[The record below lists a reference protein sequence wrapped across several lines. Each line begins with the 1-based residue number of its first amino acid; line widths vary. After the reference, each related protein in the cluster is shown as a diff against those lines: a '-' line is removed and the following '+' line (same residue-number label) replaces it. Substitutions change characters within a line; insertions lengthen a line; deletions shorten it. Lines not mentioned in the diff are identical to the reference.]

1 MGSSAGCSSS
11 SSHRTAAVVAVACH
25 DGRVLVV
32 DLADGA
38 VRVLETNDEAGDAR
52 GLVFSPDSA
61 WLAWSHEYRSAL
73 RSIRLADLASG
84 EVHDVTGERFVDT
97 DPAFT
102 PDGKHLAFLSARTFD
117 PVYDAHTFDLS
128 FTVGV
133 RPYLIPLA
141 ADTPSP
147 FDPEVEGRA
156 PGTPDGEADR
166 HRR

>member
-1 MGSSAGCSSS
+1 M
-11 SSHRTAAVVAVACH
+11 
-25 DGRVLVV
+25 
-32 DLADGA
+32 
-38 VRVLETNDEAGDAR
+38 
-52 GLVFSPDSA
+52 VFSPDSA

-97 DPAFT
+97 DPTFT
-102 PDGKHLAFLSARTFD
+102 LDGKHLAFLSARTFD

-141 ADTPSP
+141 LDTPSP
-147 FDPEVEGRA
+147 FDPEVDGRA
-156 PGTPDGEADR
+156 PEPNPASRPTPTVRAVPTA
-166 HRR
+166 RRWRCGSISTAWPSGPLWCRCRSACSVSCEPSTAGCCG